1 MIGFLSFLF
10 FMRFFFFFFG
20 IGQINLPDRLL
31 VHLIARVTYMRIG
44 SQELGASAFTHIHSN
59 ILRLRGFLFSDWFT
73 CTDGNINGR
82 RTVTQTINGDSVI
95 LANDTS
101 AEPTASNCFNAPV
114 IVQDE
119 ALHDR
124 ASITIFPCSSED
136 GMEYI
141 RGFVTAC
148 DAMPYLAPISTTDE
162 NVCIFL
168 VNNSAATYSFRSG
181 VMFRLFT
188 VFLRR
193 EYGQTSDQYYA
204 TAHIKWSRLNKY
216 TLSIQTDEFRVATNS
231 IMSPVDLYRHARR
244 LLCDESPSS
253 GFCVLDFDADQLGY
267 SFPATQIANAN
278 DPYTVGVANYSK
290 KKTGIS
296 GTTIGLAIL
305 FVVLFVLAVILAAS
319 SASVV
324 DRAAGYFASAVRAD
338 LRKFEK
344 LP

>member
-1 MIGFLSFLF
+1 MIMIEGIF
-10 FMRFFFFFFG
+10 FHVMCFFYR
-20 IGQINLPDRLL
+20 IGHINLPDVLL
-31 VHLIARVTYMRIG
+31 VHLVARVTYMRIG
-44 SQELGASAFTHIHSN
+44 TQELGASAFTHIHSN

-73 CTDGNINGR
+73 CTDGGVNNR
-82 RTVTQTINGDSVI
+82 RTAVQTISGDSVV

-101 AEPTASNCFNAPV
+101 AEPTASSCFNTPV
-114 IVQDE
+114 IVQDDT
-119 ALHDR
+119 LHDH

-168 VNNSAATYSFRSG
+168 VNNSDATYSFRSG
-181 VMFRLFT
+181 AMFRLFT
-188 VFLRR
+188 IFLLR
-193 EYGQTSDQYYA
+193 EYEQTSNQYYA
-204 TAHIKWSRLNKY
+204 TAHIKWSRLSKY
-216 TLSIQTDEFRVATNS
+216 TLSIQTDEFRVATNA
-231 IMSPVDLYRHARR
+231 ILPPVDLYRRSRH
-244 LLCDESPSS
+244 LLCDEGNDS
-253 GFCVLDFDADQLGY
+253 GFCVMDFDANYLGY
-267 SFPATQIANAN
+267 SFSAAQIANAN

-290 KKTGIS
+290 KKAGIS
-296 GTTIGLAIL
+296 DTTIGLAIL
-305 FVVLFVLAVILAAS
+305 VVVLFVLAIILAAS

-324 DRAAGYFASAVRAD
+324 DRVGGYVASAVRAD